1 MIKDYFMN
9 MDIIKQTKFK
19 KACAIYSEVGE
30 EFGLN
35 ELEFTPVH
43 PAQPWV
49 NAPQGIEDFVNDKIT
64 EDELRRIARTLIENM
79 EKAVQES

>member
-1 MIKDYFMN
+1 MD

-19 KACAIYSEVGE
+19 KACAIYSEVGK
-30 EFGLN
+30 EFDLD

-49 NAPQGIEDFVNDKIT
+49 NAPEGIEDFVNDRIT
-64 EDELRRIARTLIENM
+64 EDELRGIARTLIEDM
-79 EKAVQES
+79 KKVVQES